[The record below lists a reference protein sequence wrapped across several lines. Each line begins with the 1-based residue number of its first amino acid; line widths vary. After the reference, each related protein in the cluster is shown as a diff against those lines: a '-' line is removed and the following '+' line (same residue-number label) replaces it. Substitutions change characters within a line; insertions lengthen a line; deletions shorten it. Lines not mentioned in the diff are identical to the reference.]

1 MLYVLFSIV
10 ISVLWIWRRDDQC
23 HYNEYCKS
31 FLLWKINQN
40 QEPPAKVW
48 FRDYNSYIIRDLSN
62 KLVGLSDAS
71 LGLSDANLGSIQCV
85 LVYSTPTVYSMI
97 FPISSCYIFGM
108 ASQSSDT
115 ASGTFCCVPI
125 HKHEV
130 SLNVAAVVSI
140 AMSIFLLRRCSAWG
154 SIGA

>member
-48 FRDYNSYIIRDLSN
+48 FRDYNSYINLDLSN

-71 LGLSDANLGSIQCV
+71 LGISDASLGSIRHV
-85 LVYSTPTVYSMI
+85 LVYSTVYSKI
-97 FPISSCYIFGM
+97 FPISSCASTVLYCYIFGM

-115 ASGTFCCVPI
+115 ASGTFCCIPI
-125 HKHEV
+125 HKHV
-130 SLNVAAVVSI
+130 QWTIPAPPLI
-140 AMSIFLLRRCSAWG
+140 HLREYRG
-154 SIGA
+154 IT